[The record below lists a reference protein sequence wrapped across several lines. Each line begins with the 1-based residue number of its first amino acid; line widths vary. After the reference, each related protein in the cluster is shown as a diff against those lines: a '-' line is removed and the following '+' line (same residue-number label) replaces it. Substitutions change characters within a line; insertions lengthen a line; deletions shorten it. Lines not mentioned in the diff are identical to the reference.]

1 MVDPSSSSSHSSHY
15 SSSFLPN
22 SIQTQSTTNSHQAS
36 LLSATT
42 QLSSNSSNST
52 KTQPRSTTPSRY
64 LNSGSPLPPTSAY
77 ALVSSTRS
85 LETPTSDIRAT
96 SPTAQLGSSS
106 SSSSN
111 QESEQHQLNS
121 NWSHSRNP
129 NLSSTT
135 NFDFC
140 HPSAPPPQASIDQP
154 DGPSRQ
160 FMPSGIVKPSSSIY
174 VNPPTPNQTNSQL
187 DCFWAILDRELKF
200 IYVDPKLQRELE
212 GHSDQ
217 ILSTSIYKYIHPA
230 DLDGVMSELDHD
242 GFLAS
247 SGYES
252 SQLRSQNPKPLNQH
266 RVIKS
271 CRFARSTHLRRLL
284 KPEKG
289 YFGSEDGDENHT
301 PFQIFLNP
309 IGETHLL
316 CFFHG
321 KDTRE
326 MTTPSQHIE
335 HPSLPSWPS
344 PRTHS
349 SCGVIEPDPGSFY
362 FPLEESR
369 KLESAMTQSSSQI
382 QGKSMSSTDCSFFK
396 QPQNCLDVFQILD
409 SGTGAVL
416 FSYPPP
422 SVPPSEG
429 WSGSYRPEDYACL
442 AVNAKQPNET
452 DEPARTTCSTKYQTQ
467 RSIVKD
473 GSIVPITQ
481 SFVINY
487 GSITF
492 ASFRSG
498 SPNIQSAPVPST
510 RSPIMPSNK
519 PPPIEL
525 THDSLPPVSLD
536 IHSAHPNT
544 LHHRASKRP
553 RTDSYSDVMTPQS
566 ATSAQSHHPTGHY
579 NSHPRS
585 AQQSPYTYG
594 HPHHT
599 GSGQISPMVPNLPTI
614 PDSPDPYGSSQY
626 THFSGELSPTMASA
640 ADVLGSFHRAH
651 YHHPQSMLAF
661 QDLHRSNPS
670 GPSLETHPLSPFDTS
685 FSLQGL
691 ANMAAGNYGHHRAA
705 SDFSA
710 ASASSSP
717 RPGESFA
724 AAVAMAISPTTPT
737 YDMRRRAHGHSASVD
752 MAAHNLL
759 GIGQNYVGDGLNF
772 NHSNNSVVLT
782 SPVQPTLPPPPPKQ
796 SRVRV
801 NIPSSPG
808 PAAMMNHNIASDGQ
822 GSQIPRSCSSCG
834 AQNSPEWR
842 KGPNGVKSLCNACG
856 LRFSRAQARKSKLS
870 RSTNANNGATKKGES
885 SDKKKSTN
893 KKMTMNNTNHT
904 GIVKDESQGTTRSN
918 LLQQEAQEGFYS
930 LHQSSLQQ
938 VTSAES
944 GYPNS
949 TYAAV

>member
-1 MVDPSSSSSHSSHY
+1 MVDPSSPH
-15 SSSFLPN
+15 SSSFLSN
-22 SIQTQSTTNSHQAS
+22 SIPTQSTPNSHQPSS

-42 QLSSNSSNST
+42 QLSSNSSNSF
-52 KTQPRSTTPSRY
+52 KTQPRSTTPSRF

-106 SSSSN
+106 SN
-111 QESEQHQLNS
+111 QDQEHHHSHLNP
-121 NWSHSRNP
+121 NWSHPRNST
-129 NLSSTT
+129 LSSTAH
-135 NFDFC
+135 FDFC
-140 HPSAPPPQASIDQP
+140 HPSAPPPQALIDLHH
-154 DGPSRQ
+154 GSSRP
-160 FMPSGIVKPSSSIY
+160 FIPSGIVKPSSSIY
-174 VNPPTPNQTNSQL
+174 VNPPTPTQNNPQL

-217 ILSTSIYKYIHPA
+217 ILSTSIYNYIHPA
-230 DLDGVMSELDHD
+230 DLDSVMSELDSE
-242 GFLAS
+242 GSLPS

-252 SQLRSQNPKPLNQH
+252 NQLRTQDPRLMQSSPTLTSSDPMPLNQH
-266 RVIKS
+266 RVIEC

-284 KPEKG
+284 KREEG
-289 YFGSEDGDENHT
+289 YLGSEDGDNDHT

-309 IGETHLL
+309 IGDTHLL

-326 MTTPSQHIE
+326 MTTQSQHIE
-335 HPSLPSWPS
+335 SLPSWPPP
-344 PRTHS
+344 PRSHS
-349 SCGVIEPDPGSFY
+349 SCGLIEPSPSSFY
-362 FPLEESR
+362 FPPEESR
-369 KLESAMTQSSSQI
+369 KLESAMVQSSSQT
-382 QGKSMSSTDCSFFK
+382 QGKTMSSTDRSSFK
-396 QPQNCLDVFQILD
+396 QPQKGLDVFQILD

-422 SVPPSEG
+422 SVSTSDG

-442 AVNAKQPNET
+442 AINAKKPSET
-452 DEPARTTCSTKYQTQ
+452 DEPAKTTCSTKYQTQ
-467 RSIVKD
+467 RNFVKD
-473 GSIVPITQ
+473 GSLVPVNQ

-498 SPNIQSAPVPST
+498 VPTIQTAPVPPT
-510 RSPIMPSNK
+510 RSPIMPPNK
-519 PPPIEL
+519 PPPIEII
-525 THDSLPPVSLD
+525 HDSLQPVSLD
-536 IHSAHPNT
+536 IHPAQPST
-544 LHHRASKRP
+544 VHHRAPKRP
-553 RTDSYSDVMTPQS
+553 RTDSYPDIMTPQS
-566 ATSAQSHHPTGHY
+566 ATS
-579 NSHPRS
+579 
-585 AQQSPYTYG
+585 
-594 HPHHT
+594 
-599 GSGQISPMVPNLPTI
+599 GSGQISPMVQNLPTI

-691 ANMAAGNYGHHRAA
+691 ANMAAGNYAHHRAA

-724 AAVAMAISPTTPT
+724 AAVAMVISPTTPT
-737 YDMRRRAHGHSASVD
+737 YDMRRRAHGHSASV
-752 MAAHNLL
+752 
-759 GIGQNYVGDGLNF
+759 
-772 NHSNNSVVLT
+772 
-782 SPVQPTLPPPPPKQ
+782 

-801 NIPSSPG
+801 NVQSSPA
-808 PAAMMNHNIASDGQ
+808 PVAMLNHQVSTDGQ
-822 GSQIPRSCSSCG
+822 SSQVPRSCSSCG

-870 RSTNANNGATKKGES
+870 RSTHANSGAKKGES
-885 SDKKKSTN
+885 QEKKKA
-893 KKMTMNNTNHT
+893 KKMMNSSST
-904 GIVKDESQGTTRSN
+904 GIKEEQHGSSSN
-918 LLQQEAQEGFYS
+918 LLQEPEGFYS
-930 LHQSSLQQ
+930 LQSLQQ
-938 VTSAES
+938 VTSES
-944 GYPNS
+944 GYPSS